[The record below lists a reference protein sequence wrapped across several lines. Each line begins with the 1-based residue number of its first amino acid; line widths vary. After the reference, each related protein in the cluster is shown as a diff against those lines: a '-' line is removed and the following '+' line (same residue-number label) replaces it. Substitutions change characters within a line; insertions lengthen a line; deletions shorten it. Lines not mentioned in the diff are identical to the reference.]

1 MRVGITMACT
11 DCKQRNY
18 QTSKNKKNDPNR
30 IEMNKYCKFC
40 QKQTLHRETK
50 QFQILLTGV
59 KRMANQEMT
68 QGSKFDVAKIWRD
81 SQGEF
86 KKITW
91 PTRQE
96 LIAYTVV
103 VLITVLVMAMII
115 GGIDWVIN
123 FIIRMVLKK

>member
-1 MRVGITMACT
+1 
-11 DCKQRNY
+11 
-18 QTSKNKKNDPNR
+18 
-30 IEMNKYCKFC
+30 
-40 QKQTLHRETK
+40 
-50 QFQILLTGV
+50 
-59 KRMANQEMT
+59 MANHEVT
-68 QGSKFDVAKIWRD
+68 QGSKFNVAKTWRD

-115 GGIDWVIN
+115 WGIDAVIN
-123 FIIRMVLKK
+123 FIIRMVLKQ

>member
-59 KRMANQEMT
+59 KRMANHEVT
-68 QGSKFDVAKIWRD
+68 QGSKFNVAKTWRD

-96 LIAYTVV
+96 MIAFTVV
-103 VLITVLVMAMII
+103 VIFTVIFMATII
-115 GGIDWVIN
+115 WGIDAVLN
-123 FIIRMVLKK
+123 FVVRLFLR